1 MELFLIWVLVFAAT
15 FLATYGVLTLWARRE
30 RIRSRFDLA
39 AAAEGG
45 SPVLKNPT
53 TAMSPVQQR
62 VMDFLASSGS
72 WALKDLSKLSVIR
85 QQLIQAGYRHPQ
97 ALAVFY
103 GLKAVLALLL
113 PLPVLTALV
122 IRGRLTLPA
131 LLMAF
136 ALAGLGFL
144 LPNYLLS
151 LRVRTRQNALD
162 RALPDVLDLFVI
174 CMEAGLA
181 LNAALNK
188 VAEEIRE
195 VYPEF
200 WLELQITAAELRA
213 GIPWD
218 EAFEHLGQRTGV
230 QSIRSMVG
238 LMIQSEKLGAS
249 IAQALRNH
257 GDFTRTQ
264 RMLKAEEQAAKLP
277 LKLIFPLIFCMLPVM
292 FIVTVGPGVLHIIRI
307 FLPLARRS
315 AGGM

>member
-1 MELFLIWVLVFAAT
+1 MELFLIWVLT
-15 FLATYGVLTLWARRE
+15 FLATFLITFAVISFWARRGHV
-30 RIRSRFDLA
+30 RSRLEVA
-39 AAAEGG
+39 AAAEKGG
-45 SPVLKNPT
+45 SLMKAPAAVG
-53 TAMSPVQQR
+53 PVQQK

-72 WALKDLSKLSVIR
+72 WALKDLSKLSEIR

-103 GLKAVLALLL
+103 GLKAVLALIL
-113 PLPVLTALV
+113 PLPVLMVLV
-122 IRGRLTLPA
+122 IKGRLTLPS
-131 LLMAF
+131 LVVAF

-144 LPNYLLS
+144 VPNYLLS
-151 LRVRTRQNALD
+151 VRVRTRQNALD

-218 EAFEHLGQRTGV
+218 EAFDHLGQRTGV

-264 RMLKAEEQAAKLP
+264 RMLKAEEKAAKLP
-277 LKLIFPLIFCMLPVM
+277 LKLIFPLILCMLPVM

-315 AGGM
+315 VGGM

>member
-1 MELFLIWVLVFAAT
+1 MELFLIWVLT
-15 FLATYGVLTLWARRE
+15 FLATFLVAYALISLWAKRGHV
-30 RIRSRFDLA
+30 RSRLEVA
-39 AAAEGG
+39 AAAEMGG
-45 SPVLKNPT
+45 SLMKAPAAVG
-53 TAMSPVQQR
+53 PVQQK

-72 WALKDLSKLSVIR
+72 WALKDLSKLSAIR

-97 ALAVFY
+97 ALAIFY
-103 GLKAVLALLL
+103 GLKAVLALIL
-113 PLPVLTALV
+113 PLPVLMMLV
-122 IRGRLTLPA
+122 IRGRLTLPS
-131 LLMAF
+131 LVMAF

-151 LRVRTRQNALD
+151 VRRRTRQNALD

-264 RMLKAEEQAAKLP
+264 RMLKAEEKAAKLP
-277 LKLIFPLIFCMLPVM
+277 LKLIFPLILCMLPVM

-315 AGGM
+315 VGGM

>member
-1 MELFLIWVLVFAAT
+1 VELFLILVATFAAA
-15 FLATYGVLTLWARRE
+15 FFAVYGFLTLWGRRE
-30 RIRSRFDLA
+30 RIRARFEWA
-39 AAAEGG
+39 AATEGG
-45 SPVLKNPT
+45 STLLK
-53 TAMSPVQQR
+53 SPAAASPMQQK
-62 VMDFLASSGS
+62 VMDWLAYSGG
-72 WALKDLSKLSVIR
+72 WALKDPERLSQVRI
-85 QQLIQAGYRHPQ
+85 QLIQAGYRHPQ

-103 GLKAVLALLL
+103 GIKAVFALLL
-113 PLPVLTALV
+113 PLPF
-122 IRGRLTLPA
+122 LTLYVIQGKLNPGTLA
-131 LLMAF
+131 LSF
-136 ALAGLGFL
+136 ALAGMGFL
-144 LPNYLLS
+144 LPNYLLAV
-151 LRVRTRQNALD
+151 RVRTRQNALD

-188 VAEEIRE
+188 VAEEIRA

-200 WLELQITAAELRA
+200 WQELQITAAELRA

-257 GDFTRTQ
+257 GDFTRAQ
-264 RMLKAEEQAAKLP
+264 RMLRAEEKAAKLP
-277 LKLIFPLIFCMLPVM
+277 LKMVFPLILCMLPVM
-292 FIVTVGPGVLHIIRI
+292 LIVTVGPGVLHIIKI

-315 AGGM
+315 ATGM